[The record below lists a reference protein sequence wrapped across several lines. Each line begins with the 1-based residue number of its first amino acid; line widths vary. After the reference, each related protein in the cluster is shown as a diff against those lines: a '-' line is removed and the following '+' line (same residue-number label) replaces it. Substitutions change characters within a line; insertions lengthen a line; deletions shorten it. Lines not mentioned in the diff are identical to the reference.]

1 MDRWPSGPLIRSC
14 CHNAGPAIRFPASQH
29 ATLNVAPSGV
39 VYRLDG
45 TCSMVRH
52 GDSRSRSRP
61 ARRPGLLDHE
71 GSMLRRLLLTTAAAA
86 IPALSAAAAPA
97 TPEEAARLKAVFER
111 YVSQPAP
118 GETSG
123 VKVEPKGDAYALTI
137 DLKRAAAG
145 LSSFGVTVDPYVT
158 AMTLAPLPDGTWKVH
173 SDDSPPLV
181 LHVGQQTMTFAAASS
196 AFDGVF
202 DPKLHTYASFRQ
214 EQTGYT
220 SAQTAPTLDQNRRVD
235 KIVLS
240 QTGTPADGGST
251 TIAAHY
257 TAAGTAADI
266 MFKPGPAAPVSGNPA
281 VPPPPR
287 PGTSLAYTA
296 PDSVADIGIERL
308 RVGSLLDL
316 WAFLVA
322 HPNHDSLV
330 ASQSDLKA
338 LLQAGL
344 PLLDALKEN
353 GSLSTLAVTTPIGVV
368 TAKTLGG
375 SIDAAGLSGTG
386 SLSTAISI
394 ADLAIPPG
402 QLPPWSAG
410 LVPKALDLHVAL
422 DGFHAT
428 EAAQSVVRDVDLS
441 KDVVITPEQKEA
453 ASHLFWPGAGTVT
466 LAPSRLSTAALD
478 LKMDGHAAMGPT
490 PSGSVTIT
498 GTGLD
503 KEIAA
508 LQAQAATDPG
518 AGQILGPLVLAK
530 NLAKP
535 NPDGS
540 LTWVIAFGSGPLTIN
555 GATLQ

>member
-1 MDRWPSGPLIRSC
+1 
-14 CHNAGPAIRFPASQH
+14 
-29 ATLNVAPSGV
+29 
-39 VYRLDG
+39 
-45 TCSMVRH
+45 
-52 GDSRSRSRP
+52 
-61 ARRPGLLDHE
+61 
-71 GSMLRRLLLTTAAAA
+71 MLRRLLLASAAAA

-118 GETSG
+118 GEASG
-123 VKVEPKGDAYALTI
+123 VTVEPKGDAYAVTL

-145 LSSFGVTVDPYVT
+145 LASFGVTIDPYVT
-158 AMTLAPLPDGTWKVH
+158 AETLTPLTDGTWKVQ
-173 SDDSPPLV
+173 SNDSPPLV
-181 LHVGQQTMTFAAASS
+181 LHVGQQTMTFAAAASV
-196 AFDGVF
+196 FDGVF
-202 DPKLHTYASFRQ
+202 DPKLHAYASFRQ

-220 SAQTAPTLDQNRRVD
+220 SSQAAPTLDQNRRVD

-240 QTGTPADGGST
+240 QTGVPADGGTT

-266 MFKPGPAAPVSGNPA
+266 VFKPGPAAPVSGNPA

-287 PGTSLAYTA
+287 PGTTLAYTT

-308 RVGSLLDL
+308 RAGTLLDL
-316 WAFLVA
+316 WAFVVA

-344 PLLDALKEN
+344 PLLDALKQK

-368 TAKTLGG
+368 TAKALGG
-375 SIDAAGLSGTG
+375 SIDASGLSGTG
-386 SLSTAISI
+386 SLSTSVSI
-394 ADLAIPPG
+394 TDLAIPPA

-410 LVPKALDLHVAL
+410 LVPKGLDLHVGL

-428 EAAQSVVRDVDLS
+428 EAAQEMVRDVDLS

-453 ASHLFWPGAGTVT
+453 VGHLFWPGTGTVT
-466 LAPSRLSTAALD
+466 LAPSRLTTAVLD
-478 LKMDGHAAMGPT
+478 LKMEGRATMGPT
-490 PSGSVTIT
+490 PTGSVTIS

-508 LQAQAATDPG
+508 LQAQSATDPG

-540 LTWVIAFGSGPLTIN
+540 LTWVIAFGTGPVTIN